1 MTRMTLCPIR
11 VIRVIRVSYS
21 FGDKIESMN
30 W

>member
-1 MTRMTLCPIR
+1 MTRMTRIGHS
-11 VIRVIRVSYS
+11 VICVIRVSYS